1 MVTKSGAC
9 YSFGRGEY
17 GRLGLGDTRSRY
29 KPQEVRARQ
38 ALPFYSPVDLT
49 VCCGLQVEA
58 LKGKIVV
65 QAACGGSHSLFL
77 TKDGEAYSSG
87 RAE

>member
-1 MVTKSGAC
+1 MTKSGAC

-29 KPQEVRARQ
+29 KPQ
-38 ALPFYSPVDLT
+38 
-49 VCCGLQVEA
+49 QVEA
-58 LKGKIVV
+58 LKGEVVV
-65 QAACGGSHSLFL
+65 QAACGGSHTLFL
-77 TKDGEAYSSG
+77 TKNGIAYSSG